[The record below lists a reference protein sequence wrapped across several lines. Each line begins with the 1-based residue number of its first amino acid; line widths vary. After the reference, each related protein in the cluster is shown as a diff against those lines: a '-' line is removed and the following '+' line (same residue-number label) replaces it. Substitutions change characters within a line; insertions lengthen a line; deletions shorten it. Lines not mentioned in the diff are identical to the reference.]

1 MYGQPLFPTS
11 SIFVGQPLQPKP
23 PSHHCPWPN
32 SFLVSLSLPRA
43 LSFHLCLSPSI
54 SLSLHDIST
63 VHSWSPSSDWP
74 TAVLAAQWRLGG
86 DNKEDDS
93 LLATGRLI
101 LATVELCRN
110 SHGSNKKMAVSGH
123 RGWCP
128 KPSTSSFHSH
138 DHGGGLHSW
147 RNGWI

>member
-1 MYGQPLFPTS
+1 MKDYTLIQKIFLKLVLRSQISLGAFWTFWPFNEGHNGLLRPQIIKKKKRRGFNEKSLDFSMYGQPLFPTS

-63 VHSWSPSSDWP
+63 VHS
-74 TAVLAAQWRLGG
+74 
-86 DNKEDDS
+86 
-93 LLATGRLI
+93 
-101 LATVELCRN
+101 
-110 SHGSNKKMAVSGH
+110 
-123 RGWCP
+123 
-128 KPSTSSFHSH
+128 
-138 DHGGGLHSW
+138 
-147 RNGWI
+147 